1 MVHRRQFLVVIAAG
15 CRPWRLGV
23 KDPCCHGLLLAE
35 APEYMV
41 CAECESPLYDFE
53 WDNEGDKLVSA
64 ECRTCGNDDVNYF
77 PAAGRRSA
85 PKPGQHH
92 RTGLPRFHLAR

>member
-15 CRPWRLGV
+15 VSSVAFGV

-35 APEYMV
+35 APGYMV

-77 PAAGRRSA
+77 LRPGEEVPRSLASITA
-85 PKPGQHH
+85 PVSPGS
-92 RTGLPRFHLAR
+92 T